1 MDSQLSMLLCV
12 PQPWFEGRALKESGV
27 DRARPPYFFGLLRS
41 ICFAALLK
49 MFFFF
54 RQNSCQIDI
63 MKGLRGRFAG
73 SVLFALAL
81 LPSQSVLSAPVPWQ
95 EASFTFIADNQD
107 LAKVL
112 ASFCRTFGVE
122 PQFSNAVTARRD
134 LVNGKITTSSPTEFL
149 NQLSSTYGLQWFYY
163 GGTLYVS
170 RNFETATRSI
180 SATGMSLRNF
190 QKALTDLGILES
202 KFGWGEIPDR
212 GVAMVSGPPSYV
224 DLVVWAVATLPLPQA
239 PQQMRVFR
247 LRHAQVND
255 RIISYRDQQITT
267 PGIASILRNLV
278 APDIARPNS
287 FGTGI
292 TSGHSQLAAI
302 AAPLQTPSQVQEDAK
317 APAQASPSGGST
329 PERPAGAAPE
339 LALRPVIQADPR
351 LNAVIIRDTPQRLQ
365 LFEELIAILDTPVR
379 LVEIEAIIVDVNSS
393 RISELGIDWGGRA
406 GSIAGGFG
414 TPGQA
419 PDSLTGTLVF
429 GKNVNPT
436 TVIPDA
442 GNFLM
447 TRIRALE
454 GNGDARI
461 VSRPS
466 VLTLDN
472 LGALIDLSDTLY
484 VQSIGE
490 RVANVIPITVG
501 TTLRVTPHIIES
513 AGNSVVHLIV
523 DIEDGAIQDERKFTG
538 LPTVRKSTIGTQA
551 VMGARE
557 SLLIGGFN
565 SQTNSKQVDAI
576 PILGKMPFFGAFFR
590 KQSSTL
596 RSTERLFLITPK
608 IVAEPTA
615 AGIQGG

>member
-1 MDSQLSMLLCV
+1 MITQVTCPFSVFGGSVLQNACRVIASV
-12 PQPWFEGRALKESGV
+12 
-27 DRARPPYFFGLLRS
+27 FFHLLRYLR
-41 ICFAALLK
+41 LL
-49 MFFFF
+49 FSRCVAGNETVLFFF
-54 RQNSCQIDI
+54 RHRSCHLNIYKCQPSKIFLLV
-63 MKGLRGRFAG
+63 M
-73 SVLFALAL
+73 FALA
-81 LPSQSVLSAPVPWQ
+81 PFAPKLSLAAPVPWQ

-107 LAKVL
+107 LSKVL
-112 ASFCRTFGVE
+112 VSFCRTFGLE
-122 PQFSNAVTARRD
+122 PQLSNAVAARKD
-134 LVNGKITTSSPTEFL
+134 IVNGKITTSNPTEFL

-180 SATGMSLRNF
+180 SATGISLPNF
-190 QKALTDLGILES
+190 QKALTDLGILET

-212 GVAMVSGPPSYV
+212 GVAMVSGPPAYV

-239 PQQMRVFR
+239 AQQMKVFR

-255 RIISYRDQQITT
+255 RVISYRDQQIVT

-278 APDIARPNS
+278 APDSTRTNS
-287 FGTGI
+287 TGTLN
-292 TSGHSQLAAI
+292 TPTQSQLSAI
-302 AAPLQTPSQVQEDAK
+302 SAPLQALNQGQEDMK
-317 APAQASPSGGST
+317 TPAQGSGVSNSGRERPSGT
-329 PERPAGAAPE
+329 APE
-339 LALRPVIQADPR
+339 FVLRPVIQADPR

-414 TPGQA
+414 TPGVA
-419 PDSLTGTLVF
+419 PDNLTGTLVF
-429 GKNVNPT
+429 GKNVNPS

-513 AGNSVVHLIV
+513 TGNSVVHLIV
-523 DIEDGAIQDERKFTG
+523 DIEDGAIQDERKFRD
-538 LPTVRKSTIGTQA
+538 LPTIRKSIIGTQA

-576 PILGKMPFFGAFFR
+576 PVLGKIPFFGAFFR

-608 IVAEPTA
+608 IVAEPSA
-615 AGIQGG
+615 PVIQGG